1 MPSGGEGALGAEGP
15 SGMRKV
21 MRLQISDCILLYYT
35 VKYMYSTELLYF

>member
-21 MRLQISDCILLYYT
+21 LSLQISDGILLYF
-35 VKYMYSTELLYF
+35 SSNLLCL